1 MKEFITQD
9 KLTDEF
15 IDFLKETNYWGNY
28 VRELSYA
35 YDYLNDIVIYG
46 ENNTL
51 TLLSAYRESGNIEE
65 YLYRVASRQPIID
78 VRVPLLSAYTINFS
92 HVLSRIERDFIWY
105 INGKY
110 NDKIKSTCLE
120 KKSLLIR
127 WMKEE
132 NAIGIFNNLY
142 GGKESIIESI
152 NPYLESR
159 IPYMIFPKIKTSK
172 SASNLIILRN
182 RFRIFYTRIITDEKS

>member
-1 MKEFITQD
+1 MKEFITQN

-15 IDFLKETNYWGNY
+15 INFLKETNDWDNY
-28 VRELSYA
+28 VRELSHTCDCLNNIGI
-35 YDYLNDIVIYG
+35 YDEKHPIA
-46 ENNTL
+46 
-51 TLLSAYRESGNIEE
+51 LLSKYVENGNIEE

-78 VRVPLLSAYTINFS
+78 VRVPLLSAYTLNFS
-92 HVLSRIERDFIWY
+92 YVLSRMEHDFIGY

-172 SASNLIILRN
+172 SVSNLIILRN
-182 RFRIFYTRIITDEKS
+182 KFRIFYTRIITDEKS

>member
-15 IDFLKETNYWGNY
+15 INFLKATNDWDNY

-35 YDYLNDIVIYG
+35 YDCLNDIGIYG
-46 ENNTL
+46 ENHTL

-65 YLYRVASRQPIID
+65 YLHRITIREPIID
-78 VRVPLLSAYTINFS
+78 VRVPSLSISPLDYIPM
-92 HVLSRIERDFIWY
+92 LSNIEHDFIWY
-105 INGKY
+105 INEKY

-132 NAIGIFNNLY
+132 NALGALKNEY
-142 GGKESIIESI
+142 GEKE
-152 NPYLESR
+152 
-159 IPYMIFPKIKTSK
+159 
-172 SASNLIILRN
+172 
-182 RFRIFYTRIITDEKS
+182 

>member
-15 IDFLKETNYWGNY
+15 IDFLKETNYWDNY

-35 YDYLNDIVIYG
+35 YDYLNYIGIYD

-51 TLLSAYRESGNIEE
+51 TLLSAYLESGNIEE
-65 YLYRVASRQPIID
+65 YLHIIATREPIID
-78 VRVPLLSAYTINFS
+78 VRIPSLSISPLYNIPMLSGVE
-92 HVLSRIERDFIWY
+92 HDFIWY
-105 INGKY
+105 INEKY

-132 NAIGIFNNLY
+132 NTLGTLKNEY
-142 GGKESIIESI
+142 GEKESIIESI

-159 IPYMIFPKIKTSK
+159 IPYMIFPKINPYEYPRKMLK
-172 SASNLIILRN
+172 LRDN
-182 RFRIFYTRIITDEKS
+182 FNTFYTRIITDEKS

>member
-1 MKEFITQD
+1 MREFITQD

-15 IDFLKETNYWGNY
+15 INFLKETNDWDNY

-35 YDYLNDIVIYG
+35 YDYLNYIGIYD

-51 TLLSAYRESGNIEE
+51 TLLSAYIESGNIEE
-65 YLYRVASRQPIID
+65 YLHIIATREPIID
-78 VRVPLLSAYTINFS
+78 VRVPLLSAYTLRFS
-92 HVLSRIERDFIWY
+92 HVLSRIEHDFIGY
-105 INGKY
+105 INEKY

-127 WMKEE
+127 WMKER
-132 NAIGIFNNLY
+132 NVIGIFNNLY

-152 NPYLESR
+152 NPYLENF
-159 IPYMIFPKIKTSK
+159 IPYMIFPRVKTSK

>member
-15 IDFLKETNYWGNY
+15 IDFLKGTNYWDNY

-35 YDYLNDIVIYG
+35 YDYLNYIGIYD

-51 TLLSAYRESGNIEE
+51 TLLSAYIESGNIEE
-65 YLYRVASRQPIID
+65 YLHIIATREPIID
-78 VRVPLLSAYTINFS
+78 VRVPSLSISPLDNIPM
-92 HVLSRIERDFIWY
+92 LSGVEHDFIWY
-105 INGKY
+105 INEKY

-132 NAIGIFNNLY
+132 NTLGTLKNEY
-142 GGKESIIESI
+142 GEKESIIESI

-159 IPYMIFPKIKTSK
+159 IPYMIFPKINPYEYPRKMLK
-172 SASNLIILRN
+172 LRDN
-182 RFRIFYTRIITDEKS
+182 FNTFYTRIITDEKS

>member
-15 IDFLKETNYWGNY
+15 IYFLKGTNYWDNY

-35 YDYLNDIVIYG
+35 YDYLNYIGIYD

-51 TLLSAYRESGNIEE
+51 TLLSAYLESGNIEE
-65 YLYRVASRQPIID
+65 YLHIIATREPIID
-78 VRVPLLSAYTINFS
+78 VRVPSLSISPLDNIPM
-92 HVLSRIERDFIWY
+92 LSGVEHDFIWY
-105 INGKY
+105 INEKY

-132 NAIGIFNNLY
+132 NTLGTLKNEY
-142 GGKESIIESI
+142 GEKESIIESI

-159 IPYMIFPKIKTSK
+159 IPYMIFPKINPYEYPRKMLK
-172 SASNLIILRN
+172 LRDN
-182 RFRIFYTRIITDEKS
+182 FNTFYTRIITDEKS

>member
-15 IDFLKETNYWGNY
+15 IDFLKETNYWDNY

-35 YDYLNDIVIYG
+35 YDCLNYIGIYG

-51 TLLSAYRESGNIEE
+51 TLLSAYLESGYIEE
-65 YLYRVASRQPIID
+65 YLHIIATREPIID
-78 VRVPLLSAYTINFS
+78 VRIPSLSISPLYNIPMLSGVE
-92 HVLSRIERDFIWY
+92 HDFIWY
-105 INGKY
+105 INEKY

-127 WMKEE
+127 WMKER

-152 NPYLESR
+152 NPYLENF
-159 IPYMIFPKIKTSK
+159 IPYMIFPRVKTSK

>member
-15 IDFLKETNYWGNY
+15 IDFLKETNYWDNY

-35 YDYLNDIVIYG
+35 YDYLNYIGIYD

-51 TLLSAYRESGNIEE
+51 TLLSAYLESGNIEE
-65 YLYRVASRQPIID
+65 YLHIIATREPIID
-78 VRVPLLSAYTINFS
+78 VRVPSLSISPLDNIPM
-92 HVLSRIERDFIWY
+92 LSGVEHDFIWY
-105 INGKY
+105 INEKY

-132 NAIGIFNNLY
+132 NTLGALKNEY
-142 GGKESIIESI
+142 GEKESIIESI

-159 IPYMIFPKIKTSK
+159 IPYMIFPKINPYEYPRKMLK
-172 SASNLIILRN
+172 LRDN
-182 RFRIFYTRIITDEKS
+182 FNTFYTRIITDEKS

>member
-1 MKEFITQD
+1 MEEFITQD

-15 IDFLKETNYWGNY
+15 INFLKETNYWGNY

-35 YDYLNDIVIYG
+35 YDYLNDIGIYG

-65 YLYRVASRQPIID
+65 YLHRITIREPIID
-78 VRVPLLSAYTINFS
+78 VRVPSLSISPLDYIPM
-92 HVLSRIERDFIWY
+92 LSNIEHDFIWY
-105 INGKY
+105 INEKY

-132 NAIGIFNNLY
+132 NTLGTLKNEY
-142 GGKESIIESI
+142 GEKESIIESI

-159 IPYMIFPKIKTSK
+159 ISYMIFPKINPYEYPCKMLKLLNNFNT
-172 SASNLIILRN
+172 
-182 RFRIFYTRIITDEKS
+182 FYTRIVTDEKS

>member
-1 MKEFITQD
+1 MKEFITQN

-15 IDFLKETNYWGNY
+15 INFLKETNDWDNY
-28 VRELSYA
+28 VRELSHTCDCLNNIGI
-35 YDYLNDIVIYG
+35 YDEKHPIA
-46 ENNTL
+46 
-51 TLLSAYRESGNIEE
+51 LLSKYVENGNIEE

-78 VRVPLLSAYTINFS
+78 VRVPLLSAYTLNFS
-92 HVLSRIERDFIWY
+92 YVLSRMEHDFIGY
-105 INGKY
+105 INEKY

-127 WMKEE
+127 WMKER
-132 NAIGIFNNLY
+132 NSIGIFNNLY

-159 IPYMIFPKIKTSK
+159 IPYMIFPKINPYEYPRKMLK
-172 SASNLIILRN
+172 LRDN
-182 RFRIFYTRIITDEKS
+182 FNTFYTRIITDEKS

>member
-15 IDFLKETNYWGNY
+15 IDFLKETNYWDNY

-65 YLYRVASRQPIID
+65 YLHRIATREPIID
-78 VRVPLLSAYTINFS
+78 VRVPSLSISPLYNIPM
-92 HVLSRIERDFIWY
+92 LSGVEHDFIWY
-105 INGKY
+105 INEKY

-132 NAIGIFNNLY
+132 NTLGALKNEY
-142 GGKESIIESI
+142 GEKESIIESI
-152 NPYLESR
+152 NPYLENF
-159 IPYMIFPKIKTSK
+159 IPYMIFPKINPYEYPRKMLK
-172 SASNLIILRN
+172 LRDN
-182 RFRIFYTRIITDEKS
+182 FNTFYTRIITDEKS

>member
-15 IDFLKETNYWGNY
+15 IDFLKGTNYWDNY

-35 YDYLNDIVIYG
+35 YDYLNYIGIYD

-51 TLLSAYRESGNIEE
+51 TLLSAYLESGNIEE
-65 YLYRVASRQPIID
+65 YLHIIATREPIID
-78 VRVPLLSAYTINFS
+78 VRVPSLSISPLDNIPM
-92 HVLSRIERDFIWY
+92 LSGVEHDFIWY
-105 INGKY
+105 INEKY

-132 NAIGIFNNLY
+132 NTLGTLKNEY
-142 GGKESIIESI
+142 GEKESIIESI

-159 IPYMIFPKIKTSK
+159 IPYMIFPKINPYEYPRKMLK
-172 SASNLIILRN
+172 LRDN
-182 RFRIFYTRIITDEKS
+182 FNTLYTRIITDEKS

>member
-15 IDFLKETNYWGNY
+15 IDFLKETNYWDNY

-35 YDYLNDIVIYG
+35 YDCLNYIGIYG

-51 TLLSAYRESGNIEE
+51 TLLSAYLESGNIEE
-65 YLYRVASRQPIID
+65 YLHIIATREPIID
-78 VRVPLLSAYTINFS
+78 VRVPSLSISPLDNIPM
-92 HVLSRIERDFIWY
+92 LSGVEHDFIWY
-105 INGKY
+105 INEKY

-132 NAIGIFNNLY
+132 NTLGALKNEY
-142 GGKESIIESI
+142 GEKESIIESI

-159 IPYMIFPKIKTSK
+159 IPYMIFPKINPYEYPRKMLK
-172 SASNLIILRN
+172 LRDN
-182 RFRIFYTRIITDEKS
+182 FNTFYTRIITDEKS

>member
-15 IDFLKETNYWGNY
+15 INFLKETNYWDNY

-35 YDYLNDIVIYG
+35 YDYLNDIGIYG

-65 YLYRVASRQPIID
+65 YLHRIATREPIID
-78 VRVPLLSAYTINFS
+78 VRVPSLSISPLYNIPM
-92 HVLSRIERDFIWY
+92 LSGVEHDFIWY
-105 INGKY
+105 INEKY

-132 NAIGIFNNLY
+132 NTLGALKNEY
-142 GGKESIIESI
+142 GEKESIIESI

>member
-15 IDFLKETNYWGNY
+15 IDFLKETNYWDNY

-35 YDYLNDIVIYG
+35 YDYLNYIGIYD

-51 TLLSAYRESGNIEE
+51 TLLSAYLESGNIEE
-65 YLYRVASRQPIID
+65 YLHIIATREPIID
-78 VRVPLLSAYTINFS
+78 VRVPSLSISPLDNIPM
-92 HVLSRIERDFIWY
+92 LSRMEHDFIGY

-127 WMKEE
+127 WMKER

-152 NPYLESR
+152 NPYLENF
-159 IPYMIFPKIKTSK
+159 IPYMIFPRVKTSK

>member
-15 IDFLKETNYWGNY
+15 IDFLKGTNYWDNY

-35 YDYLNDIVIYG
+35 YDYLNYIGIYD

-51 TLLSAYRESGNIEE
+51 TLLSAYLENGNIEE
-65 YLYRVASRQPIID
+65 YLHIIATREPIID
-78 VRVPLLSAYTINFS
+78 VRVPSLSISPLDNIPM
-92 HVLSRIERDFIWY
+92 LSGVEHDFIWY
-105 INGKY
+105 INEKY

-132 NAIGIFNNLY
+132 NTLGTLKNEY
-142 GGKESIIESI
+142 GEKESIIESI

-159 IPYMIFPKIKTSK
+159 IPYMIFPKINPYEYPRKMLK
-172 SASNLIILRN
+172 LRDN
-182 RFRIFYTRIITDEKS
+182 FNTFYTRIITDEKS

>member
-15 IDFLKETNYWGNY
+15 INFLKETNYWGNY
-28 VRELSYA
+28 VRELSHTC
-35 YDYLNDIVIYG
+35 DCLNDIGIYD
-46 ENNTL
+46 EKHPIA
-51 TLLSAYRESGNIEE
+51 LLSKYVENGNIEE
-65 YLYRVASRQPIID
+65 YLYRVSSRQPIID
-78 VRVPLLSAYTINFS
+78 VRVPLLSAYTLNFS
-92 HVLSRIERDFIWY
+92 HVLSRIEHDFIGY
-105 INGKY
+105 INEKY

-132 NAIGIFNNLY
+132 NTLGTLKNEY
-142 GGKESIIESI
+142 GEKESIIESI

>member
-15 IDFLKETNYWGNY
+15 IDFLKETNYWNNY
-28 VRELSYA
+28 VRELLYA
-35 YDYLNDIVIYG
+35 YDCLNYIGIYG

-51 TLLSAYRESGNIEE
+51 TLLSAYLESGNIEE
-65 YLYRVASRQPIID
+65 YLHIIATREPIID
-78 VRVPLLSAYTINFS
+78 VRIPSLSISPLYNIPMLSGVE
-92 HVLSRIERDFIWY
+92 HDFIWY
-105 INGKY
+105 INEKY

-132 NAIGIFNNLY
+132 NTLGTLKNEY
-142 GGKESIIESI
+142 GEKESIIESI

-159 IPYMIFPKIKTSK
+159 IPYMIFPKINPYEYPRKMLK
-172 SASNLIILRN
+172 LRDN
-182 RFRIFYTRIITDEKS
+182 FNTFYTRIITDEKS

>member
-15 IDFLKETNYWGNY
+15 IDFLKETNYWDNY

-35 YDYLNDIVIYG
+35 YDYLNYIGIYD

-51 TLLSAYRESGNIEE
+51 TLLSAYLESGNIEE
-65 YLYRVASRQPIID
+65 YLHIIATREPIID
-78 VRVPLLSAYTINFS
+78 VRIPSLSISPLDNIPMLSGVE
-92 HVLSRIERDFIWY
+92 HDFIWY
-105 INGKY
+105 INEKY

-132 NAIGIFNNLY
+132 NTLGALKNEY
-142 GGKESIIESI
+142 GEKESIIESI

-159 IPYMIFPKIKTSK
+159 IPYMIFPKINPYEYPRKMLK
-172 SASNLIILRN
+172 LRDN
-182 RFRIFYTRIITDEKS
+182 FNTFYTRIITDEKN

>member
-1 MKEFITQD
+1 MREFITQD

-15 IDFLKETNYWGNY
+15 INFLKETNDWDNY
-28 VRELSYA
+28 VRELSHTC
-35 YDYLNDIVIYG
+35 DCLNDIGIYD
-46 ENNTL
+46 EKHPIA
-51 TLLSAYRESGNIEE
+51 LLSKYVENGNIEE

-78 VRVPLLSAYTINFS
+78 VRVPLLSAYTLNFS
-92 HVLSRIERDFIWY
+92 YVLSRMEHDFIGY
-105 INGKY
+105 INEKY

-127 WMKEE
+127 WMKER
-132 NAIGIFNNLY
+132 NSIGIFNNLY

-159 IPYMIFPKIKTSK
+159 IPYMIFPKINPYEYPRKMLK
-172 SASNLIILRN
+172 LRDN
-182 RFRIFYTRIITDEKS
+182 FNTFYTRIITDEKS

>member
-15 IDFLKETNYWGNY
+15 IDFLKETNYWDNY

-35 YDYLNDIVIYG
+35 YDCLNYIGIYG

-51 TLLSAYRESGNIEE
+51 TLLSAYLESGNIEE
-65 YLYRVASRQPIID
+65 YLHIIATREPIID
-78 VRVPLLSAYTINFS
+78 VRIPSLSISPLYNIPMLSGVE
-92 HVLSRIERDFIWY
+92 HDFIWY
-105 INGKY
+105 INEKY

-120 KKSLLIR
+120 KKNLLIR

-132 NAIGIFNNLY
+132 NTLGTIKNEY
-142 GGKESIIESI
+142 GEKESIIESI

-159 IPYMIFPKIKTSK
+159 IPYMIFPKINPYEYPRKMLK
-172 SASNLIILRN
+172 LRDN
-182 RFRIFYTRIITDEKS
+182 FNTFYTRIITDEKS

>member
-15 IDFLKETNYWGNY
+15 IDFLKETNYWDNY

-35 YDYLNDIVIYG
+35 YDCLNYIGIYG

-51 TLLSAYRESGNIEE
+51 TLLSAYLESGNIEE
-65 YLYRVASRQPIID
+65 YLHRIATREPIID
-78 VRVPLLSAYTINFS
+78 VRIPSLSISPLYNIPMLSGVE
-92 HVLSRIERDFIWY
+92 HDFIWY
-105 INGKY
+105 INEKY

-132 NAIGIFNNLY
+132 NTLGALKNEY
-142 GGKESIIESI
+142 GEKESIIESI

-159 IPYMIFPKIKTSK
+159 IPYMIFPKINPYEYPRKMLK
-172 SASNLIILRN
+172 LRDN
-182 RFRIFYTRIITDEKS
+182 FNTFYTRIITDEKS

>member
-1 MKEFITQD
+1 MREFITQD

-15 IDFLKETNYWGNY
+15 INFLKETNDWDNY
-28 VRELSYA
+28 VRELSHTCDCLKNAMTYNEKHPIA
-35 YDYLNDIVIYG
+35 
-46 ENNTL
+46 
-51 TLLSAYRESGNIEE
+51 LLSKYVENGNIEE

-78 VRVPLLSAYTINFS
+78 VRVPLLSAYTLNFS
-92 HVLSRIERDFIWY
+92 YVLSRMEHDFIGY
-105 INGKY
+105 INEKY

-127 WMKEE
+127 WMKER
-132 NAIGIFNNLY
+132 NSIGIFNNLY

-159 IPYMIFPKIKTSK
+159 IPYMIFPKINPYEYPRKMLK
-172 SASNLIILRN
+172 LRDN
-182 RFRIFYTRIITDEKS
+182 FNTFYTRIITDEKS

>member
-15 IDFLKETNYWGNY
+15 IDFLKETNYWDNY

-35 YDYLNDIVIYG
+35 YDYLNDIGIYG

-51 TLLSAYRESGNIEE
+51 TLLSAYLESGNIEE
-65 YLYRVASRQPIID
+65 YLHIIATREPIID
-78 VRVPLLSAYTINFS
+78 VRIPSLSISPLYNIPMLSGVE
-92 HVLSRIERDFIWY
+92 HDFIWY
-105 INGKY
+105 INEKY

-132 NAIGIFNNLY
+132 NTLGALKNEY
-142 GGKESIIESI
+142 CEKESIIESI

-159 IPYMIFPKIKTSK
+159 IPYMIFPKINPYEYPRKMLK
-172 SASNLIILRN
+172 LRDN
-182 RFRIFYTRIITDEKS
+182 FNTFYTRIITDEKS

>member
-15 IDFLKETNYWGNY
+15 IDFLKETNYWDNY

-35 YDYLNDIVIYG
+35 YDCLNYIGIYG

-51 TLLSAYRESGNIEE
+51 TLLSDYRESGNIEE
-65 YLYRVASRQPIID
+65 YLHIIATREPIID
-78 VRVPLLSAYTINFS
+78 VRIPSLSISPLYNIPMLSGVE
-92 HVLSRIERDFIWY
+92 HDFIWY
-105 INGKY
+105 INEKY

-132 NAIGIFNNLY
+132 NTLGTLKNEY
-142 GGKESIIESI
+142 GEKESIIESI

-159 IPYMIFPKIKTSK
+159 IPYMIFPKINPYEYPRKMLK
-172 SASNLIILRN
+172 LRDN
-182 RFRIFYTRIITDEKS
+182 FNTFYTRIITDEKS

>member
-1 MKEFITQD
+1 M
-9 KLTDEF
+9 
-15 IDFLKETNYWGNY
+15 
-28 VRELSYA
+28 
-35 YDYLNDIVIYG
+35 
-46 ENNTL
+46 
-51 TLLSAYRESGNIEE
+51 
-65 YLYRVASRQPIID
+65 YRVASRQPIID
-78 VRVPLLSAYTINFS
+78 VRVTLLSAYTLNFS
-92 HVLSRIERDFIWY
+92 HVLSRIEHDFIGY
-105 INGKY
+105 INEKY

-120 KKSLLIR
+120 KRSLLIR
-127 WMKEE
+127 WMKER
-132 NAIGIFNNLY
+132 NNIGIFNNLY

>member
-15 IDFLKETNYWGNY
+15 IDFLKETNYWDNY

-35 YDYLNDIVIYG
+35 YDCLNYIGIYG

-51 TLLSAYRESGNIEE
+51 TLLSAYLESGNIEE
-65 YLYRVASRQPIID
+65 YLHIIATREPIID
-78 VRVPLLSAYTINFS
+78 VRIPSLSISPLYNIPMLSGVE
-92 HVLSRIERDFIWY
+92 HDFIGY
-105 INGKY
+105 INEKY

-132 NAIGIFNNLY
+132 NTLGTLKNEY
-142 GGKESIIESI
+142 GEKESIIESI

-159 IPYMIFPKIKTSK
+159 IPYMIFPKINPYEYPRKMLK
-172 SASNLIILRN
+172 LRDN
-182 RFRIFYTRIITDEKS
+182 FNTFYTRIITDEKS

>member
-15 IDFLKETNYWGNY
+15 IDFLKETNYWDNY

-35 YDYLNDIVIYG
+35 YDYLNYIGIYG

-51 TLLSAYRESGNIEE
+51 TLLSAYLESGNIEE
-65 YLYRVASRQPIID
+65 YLHIIATREPIID
-78 VRVPLLSAYTINFS
+78 VRVPSLSISPLDNIPM
-92 HVLSRIERDFIWY
+92 LSGVEHDFIWY
-105 INGKY
+105 INEKY

-132 NAIGIFNNLY
+132 NTLGTLKNEY
-142 GGKESIIESI
+142 GEKESIIESI

-159 IPYMIFPKIKTSK
+159 IPYMIFPKINPYEYPRKMLK
-172 SASNLIILRN
+172 LRDN
-182 RFRIFYTRIITDEKS
+182 FNTFYTRIITDEKS

>member
-15 IDFLKETNYWGNY
+15 IDFLKGTNYWDNY

-35 YDYLNDIVIYG
+35 YDYLNYIGLYD

-51 TLLSAYRESGNIEE
+51 TLLSAYLESGNIEE
-65 YLYRVASRQPIID
+65 YLHIIATREPIID
-78 VRVPLLSAYTINFS
+78 VRVPSLSISPLDNIPM
-92 HVLSRIERDFIWY
+92 LSGVEHDFIWY
-105 INGKY
+105 INEKY

-132 NAIGIFNNLY
+132 NTLGTLKNEY
-142 GGKESIIESI
+142 GEKESIIESI

-159 IPYMIFPKIKTSK
+159 IPYMIFPKINPYEYPRKMLK
-172 SASNLIILRN
+172 LRDN
-182 RFRIFYTRIITDEKS
+182 FNTFYTRIITDEKS

>member
-1 MKEFITQD
+1 MREFITQD
-9 KLTDEF
+9 ELTEEF
-15 IDFLKETNYWGNY
+15 IEFLKKRKDWENYI
-28 VRELSYA
+28 RELSYS
-35 YDYLNDIVIYG
+35 YDFMKDTIMYSEKHPITLLGDYLEI
-46 ENNTL
+46 
-51 TLLSAYRESGNIEE
+51 GNIEE
-65 YLYRVASRQPIID
+65 YLHRIASKEPIID
-78 VRVPLLSAYTINFS
+78 VRIPSLSVRPLDYEPTLSS
-92 HVLSRIERDFIWY
+92 MEHDFVVY
-105 INGKY
+105 INEKY

-127 WMKEE
+127 WMKER

>member
-1 MKEFITQD
+1 MREFITQD

-15 IDFLKETNYWGNY
+15 IDFLKETNDWDNY

-35 YDYLNDIVIYG
+35 YDCLNYIGIYG

-51 TLLSAYRESGNIEE
+51 TLLSAYLESGNIEE
-65 YLYRVASRQPIID
+65 YLHIIATREPIID
-78 VRVPLLSAYTINFS
+78 VRIPSLSISPLYNIPMLSGVE
-92 HVLSRIERDFIWY
+92 HDFIWY
-105 INGKY
+105 INEKY

-132 NAIGIFNNLY
+132 NTLGTLKNEY
-142 GGKESIIESI
+142 GEKESIIESI

-159 IPYMIFPKIKTSK
+159 IPYMIFPKINPYEYPRKMLK
-172 SASNLIILRN
+172 LRDN
-182 RFRIFYTRIITDEKS
+182 FNTFYTRIITDEKS

>member
-15 IDFLKETNYWGNY
+15 IDFLKETNYWDNY

-35 YDYLNDIVIYG
+35 YDCLNYIGIYG

-65 YLYRVASRQPIID
+65 YLHRIATREPIID
-78 VRVPLLSAYTINFS
+78 VRVPLLSAYTLNFS
-92 HVLSRIERDFIWY
+92 HVLSRMEHNFIGY
-105 INGKY
+105 INEKY

-127 WMKEE
+127 WMKER
-132 NAIGIFNNLY
+132 NVIGIFNNLY

-152 NPYLESR
+152 NPYLENF
-159 IPYMIFPKIKTSK
+159 IPYMIFPRVKTSK

>member
-1 MKEFITQD
+1 MREFITQD

-15 IDFLKETNYWGNY
+15 INFLKETNDWDNY
-28 VRELSYA
+28 VRELSHTCDCLKNAMTYNEKHPIA
-35 YDYLNDIVIYG
+35 
-46 ENNTL
+46 
-51 TLLSAYRESGNIEE
+51 LLSKYVENGNIEE
-65 YLYRVASRQPIID
+65 YLYRVATREPIID
-78 VRVPLLSAYTINFS
+78 VRIPSLSISPLYNIPMLSGVE
-92 HVLSRIERDFIWY
+92 HDFIWY
-105 INGKY
+105 INEKY

-132 NAIGIFNNLY
+132 NTLGALKNEY
-142 GGKESIIESI
+142 GEKESIIESI
-152 NPYLESR
+152 NPYLENF
-159 IPYMIFPKIKTSK
+159 IPYMIFPRVKTSK

>member
-15 IDFLKETNYWGNY
+15 INFLKETNDWDNY

-35 YDYLNDIVIYG
+35 YDYLNDIEIYG

-65 YLYRVASRQPIID
+65 YLHRIATREPIID
-78 VRVPLLSAYTINFS
+78 VRVPLLSAYTLNFS
-92 HVLSRIERDFIWY
+92 HVLSRMEHDFIGY

-152 NPYLESR
+152 NPYLENF
-159 IPYMIFPKIKTSK
+159 IPYMIFPRAKTSK

>member
-15 IDFLKETNYWGNY
+15 IDFLKETNYWDNY

-35 YDYLNDIVIYG
+35 YDCLNYIGIYG

-51 TLLSAYRESGNIEE
+51 TLLSAYLESGNIEE
-65 YLYRVASRQPIID
+65 YLHIIATREPIID
-78 VRVPLLSAYTINFS
+78 VRVPSLSISPLDNIPI
-92 HVLSRIERDFIWY
+92 LSGVEHDFIWY
-105 INGKY
+105 IKEKY

-132 NAIGIFNNLY
+132 NTLGTLKNEY
-142 GGKESIIESI
+142 GEKESIIESI

-159 IPYMIFPKIKTSK
+159 IPYMIFPKINPYEYPRKMLK
-172 SASNLIILRN
+172 LRDN
-182 RFRIFYTRIITDEKS
+182 FNTFYTRIITDEKS